1 MALPCTRVNDT
12 LARRSAD
19 SFSTDWLRGVATL
32 PCRAHTYAMT
42 TGTGASRERAN
53 AAGTGPEAQ
62 GDVPADTFA
71 ARLVLV
77 RHHAGRLSIEQAA
90 RLTGLNSG
98 NWARWEDGARPR
110 DRIEVSQAI
119 SEALNI
125 DLDWLMFGGA
135 LIPAR
140 GRPTKRRTVDTTWN
154 HPRPGGAGQVTN
166 RPPRGGSKVRVDR
179 VRPISVPPP
188 GRRANYIGTN
198 RQTEARSVA

>member
-1 MALPCTRVNDT
+1 MPVACIRVNDT
-12 LARRSAD
+12 LTSRSAD
-19 SFSTDWLRGVATL
+19 SFSTHRVFRVATL
-32 PCRAHTYAMT
+32 AGHPHTYAMT

-53 AAGTGPEAQ
+53 AAGTGPEAR

-98 NWARWEDGARPR
+98 NWVRWEDGARPR

-119 SEALNI
+119 SEALDIN
-125 DLDWLMFGGA
+125 LEWLMFGGP
-135 LIPAR
+135 LLPAR

-154 HPRPGGAGQVTN
+154 RPRPGGPGQVTN
-166 RPPRGGSKVRVDR
+166 RPPRDGSKVRVDR
-179 VRPISVPPP
+179 VRPISVPSP
-188 GRRANYIGTN
+188 GRRANYVDTN
-198 RQTEARSVA
+198 RQTEARAVR